1 MKRVIKQLV
10 IDNETTMSQAA
21 DKLGITHTYIYGSFP
36 EKTENKVKQL
46 REIVEALGGT
56 LEVKITTKKNN
67 NFYL

>member
-46 REIVEALGGT
+46 REIVEALRGNFRSKDNN
-56 LEVKITTKKNN
+56 EKK
-67 NFYL
+67 